1 MKLFYEIGTRKG
13 YTINLDYQEK
23 PKNEKTI
30 NVKYVDISNSSD
42 NDDSEYNELLQKQQQ
57 NKATKTDKLKIEKLL
72 LKTCWG

>member
-1 MKLFYEIGTRKG
+1 MVIFWKSFSSAQNCGDNCALYCIQYFEIGTKKW

-42 NDDSEYNELLQKQQQ
+42 IDDSE
-57 NKATKTDKLKIEKLL
+57 
-72 LKTCWG
+72 